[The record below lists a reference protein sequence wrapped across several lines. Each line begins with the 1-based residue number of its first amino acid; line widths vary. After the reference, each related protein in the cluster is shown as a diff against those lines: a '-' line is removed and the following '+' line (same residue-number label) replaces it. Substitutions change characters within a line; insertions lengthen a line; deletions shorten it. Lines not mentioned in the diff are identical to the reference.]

1 MKCLPV
7 NALRFV
13 FATRDSFVAVVTTAI
28 GFFAPPA

>member
-13 FATRDSFVAVVTTAI
+13 FATRDSFVVVVTIAF
-28 GFFAPPA
+28 GFFAPAA